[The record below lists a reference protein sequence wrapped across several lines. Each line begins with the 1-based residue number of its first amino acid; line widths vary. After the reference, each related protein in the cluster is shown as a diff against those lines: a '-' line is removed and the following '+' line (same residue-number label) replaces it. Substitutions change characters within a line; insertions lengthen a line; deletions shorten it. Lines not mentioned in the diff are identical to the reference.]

1 MLALCSRSLSLN
13 VSIISE
19 NPPFLFFSFL
29 SKPSNRDYFSPLGRA
44 WPLSFGSGL
53 GLGMGY
59 SNCQHDFRSPYLIH
73 GRMVKVSAQ
82 CNFHCL
88 SEVCDTRSH
97 HAAWLLC
104 VHFSGPVMKDWRWRG
119 LSHLF
124 IVMLVFGGD
133 WVFWGFFCCTGINL
147 QWCPHCVYK
156 TLNIYL
162 IKSLWEKALSPRFFC
177 ANVREE
183 WSVVWGWEVILCVN
197 ELGDSSSCC
206 FGMRARFSICSPLG
220 EWEDEKLCRMVK

>member
-19 NPPFLFFSFL
+19 NPPFFFFSFL
-29 SKPSNRDYFSPLGRA
+29 FLVRHPTDYFSPLGRT

-124 IVMLVFGGD
+124 IVILVFLGG
-133 WVFWGFFCCTGINL
+133 VEFFCL
-147 QWCPHCVYK
+147 FFAV
-156 TLNIYL
+156 LVL
-162 IKSLWEKALSPRFFC
+162 ICNDAHTVFIKH
-177 ANVREE
+177 
-183 WSVVWGWEVILCVN
+183 
-197 ELGDSSSCC
+197 
-206 FGMRARFSICSPLG
+206 
-220 EWEDEKLCRMVK
+220 